1 MPSQSR
7 NELKRLL
14 LNITR
19 YFLPILFV
27 SYLVSLTFFAHVHV
41 VNGVTI
47 VHSHPFKKGAAHKH
61 STVELLLVH
70 FLSHLTT
77 DGAAVVFALSLFL
90 FHSSCGGCMVLRSI
104 RTTILPI
111 MGWWHSEP
119 LLLFVFPSFEP
130 MVSCFMVKREVLIC

>member
-47 VHSHPFKKGAAHKH
+47 VHSHPFKKGAAHEH
-61 STVELLLVH
+61 STVELIHIH
-70 FLSHLTT
+70 FLSHLT
-77 DGAAVVFALSLFL
+77 DGRCGCYFCSFSFHPFFIVPVARSSAAYAF
-90 FHSSCGGCMVLRSI
+90 SCSI
-104 RTTILPI
+104 SWSDCTSGTACDSFFSYLADDILPCLRLGI
-111 MGWWHSEP
+111 
-119 LLLFVFPSFEP
+119 V
-130 MVSCFMVKREVLIC
+130 

>member
-1 MPSQSR
+1 M
-7 NELKRLL
+7 KRLS
-14 LNITR
+14 LNIMR
-19 YFLPILFV
+19 CFLPVLFV
-27 SYLVSLTFFAHVHV
+27 SYLVSITFFAHIHV

-77 DGAAVVFALSLFL
+77 DGAAVVFALSLFIPFIL
-90 FHSSCGGCMVLRSI
+90 WRCMVLRNI

-111 MGWWHSEP
+111 MGWWLSG
-119 LLLFVFPSFEP
+119 LRLLFVFPLFKL
-130 MVSCFMVKREVLIC
+130 MVFCLVSRQE

>member
-47 VHSHPFKKGAAHKH
+47 VHSHPFKKGAAHEH
-61 STVELLLVH
+61 STVELIHIH

-77 DGAAVVFALSLFL
+77 DGAAVIFALSLFIPFL
-90 FHSSCGGCMVLRSI
+90 LCLLLGRPQHMHSHAPYWSDCTSGTACDSFFSYLADD
-104 RTTILPI
+104 ILPCLRLGI
-111 MGWWHSEP
+111 
-119 LLLFVFPSFEP
+119 V
-130 MVSCFMVKREVLIC
+130 

>member
-47 VHSHPFKKGAAHKH
+47 VHSHPFSRADTYSFPVSSDDGRCGCYFCSFSFHPFFIVPVARSSAAYA
-61 STVELLLVH
+61 
-70 FLSHLTT
+70 F
-77 DGAAVVFALSLFL
+77 
-90 FHSSCGGCMVLRSI
+90 SCSI
-104 RTTILPI
+104 SWSDCTSGTACDSFFSYLADDILPCLRLGI
-111 MGWWHSEP
+111 
-119 LLLFVFPSFEP
+119 V
-130 MVSCFMVKREVLIC
+130 

>member
-1 MPSQSR
+1 M
-7 NELKRLL
+7 KRLL

-61 STVELLLVH
+61 STVELLLIH
-70 FLSHLTT
+70 FLSHLTA
-77 DGAAVVFALSLFL
+77 DGAAVVFALSLFIPFL
-90 FHSSCGGCMVLRSI
+90 LY
-104 RTTILPI
+104 
-111 MGWWHSEP
+111 
-119 LLLFVFPSFEP
+119 LLLGRSPYAHYHCPYHGVVGLRAPPVIRFSI
-130 MVSCFMVKREVLIC
+130 L

>member
-47 VHSHPFKKGAAHKH
+47 VHSHPFKKGAAHQH
-61 STVELLLVH
+61 STVELIHIHL
-70 FLSHLTT
+70 LSHLMA
-77 DGAAVVFALSLFL
+77 DGAAVVFALSLFIPFL
-90 FHSSCGGCMVLRSI
+90 LC
-104 RTTILPI
+104 
-111 MGWWHSEP
+111 
-119 LLLFVFPSFEP
+119 LLLGCLQHTHFRSPYHGVIALRAPPAFRF
-130 MVSCFMVKREVLIC
+130 FAI

>member
-1 MPSQSR
+1 MS
-7 NELKRLL
+7 
-14 LNITR
+14 LNIMR
-19 YFLPILFV
+19 CFLPVLFV
-27 SYLVSLTFFAHVHV
+27 SYLVSITFFAHIHV

-61 STVELLLVH
+61 STVISSFPVT
-70 FLSHLTT
+70 S
-77 DGAAVVFALSLFL
+77 DNGRCGCCVCSLFL

-119 LLLFVFPSFEP
+119 LLLFAFPSFEP
-130 MVSCFMVKREVLIC
+130 MVSCFIVKREVLICLFTSSLNENE

>member
-47 VHSHPFKKGAAHKH
+47 VHSHPFKKGTAHEH
-61 STVELLLVH
+61 STVELIHIH

-77 DGAAVVFALSLFL
+77 DGAAVIFALSLFIPFL
-90 FHSSCGGCMVLRSI
+90 LC
-104 RTTILPI
+104 
-111 MGWWHSEP
+111 
-119 LLLFVFPSFEP
+119 LLFGRPQHTHSHASISWSDCTPGSACDSFF
-130 MVSCFMVKREVLIC
+130 CYLIDDNLLCLR

>member
-1 MPSQSR
+1 M
-7 NELKRLL
+7 L

-27 SYLVSLTFFAHVHV
+27 SYLVSFTFFAHVHV

-77 DGAAVVFALSLFL
+77 DGAAVVFALSLFIPFL
-90 FHSSCGGCMVLRSI
+90 LWRLHGITQHTHYYSPYHGVVALRAPPAI
-104 RTTILPI
+104 RFSVI
-111 MGWWHSEP
+111 
-119 LLLFVFPSFEP
+119 
-130 MVSCFMVKREVLIC
+130 

>member
-47 VHSHPFKKGAAHKH
+47 VHSHPFKKGTAHEH
-61 STVELLLVH
+61 STVELIHIH

-77 DGAAVVFALSLFL
+77 DGAAGYFCSFSFHPFFIVSVVR
-90 FHSSCGGCMVLRSI
+90 SSTAYTFSCSISWSDCTPGSACDSFFCYLIDDILLCLR
-104 RTTILPI
+104 
-111 MGWWHSEP
+111 
-119 LLLFVFPSFEP
+119 
-130 MVSCFMVKREVLIC
+130 